1 MSKKISANIT
11 CPHCGKSFNMDL
23 YRSIWGEDK
32 KNQELI
38 LSDQIN
44 VAHCPFCHKNTKLE
58 FSLLYTNSKK
68 NIAIWWEP
76 KFDQQVEEDEKKYK
90 EFFPNSCLANAPRI
104 RDWKNFKNK
113 IIELENKST
122 NNSHTINYNNQNIKM
137 DIKLTFLSI
146 FFLILTLFDYTYCSR
161 YSYFCFNFSGGF
173 YTILKFVLCGY
184 FLYNAFLIYK
194 RNQMSISFI
203 ISCLLAI
210 VYNPFVQVS
219 FEKEEWYVIHIV
231 TICVVLIIEKLE
243 LKNFY
248 SNCKNKQGYKKLD
261 EIEKFAV
268 VLSQDMTLVAK
279 LLKMKKKNPQYY
291 NDFLY
296 PMMAYHYRTLKGIS
310 PKKRPDFI
318 NDVFLSSKK

>member
-146 FFLILTLFDYTYCSR
+146 FF
-161 YSYFCFNFSGGF
+161 
-173 YTILKFVLCGY
+173 
-184 FLYNAFLIYK
+184 
-194 RNQMSISFI
+194 
-203 ISCLLAI
+203 
-210 VYNPFVQVS
+210 
-219 FEKEEWYVIHIV
+219 
-231 TICVVLIIEKLE
+231 
-243 LKNFY
+243 
-248 SNCKNKQGYKKLD
+248 
-261 EIEKFAV
+261 
-268 VLSQDMTLVAK
+268 
-279 LLKMKKKNPQYY
+279 
-291 NDFLY
+291 
-296 PMMAYHYRTLKGIS
+296 
-310 PKKRPDFI
+310 
-318 NDVFLSSKK
+318 